1 MSGQPNIPIDV
12 ATILIIPNKVTA
24 ELVDKANL
32 CIGSTISDAKLA
44 GEQAVIIN
52 IGIGTLSVDLIDM
65 NCKFVPSKDLKA
77 AIKAGLSGDGD
88 PLELALEATLA
99 EKLAAVV
106 DEVI

>member
-1 MSGQPNIPIDV
+1 MSGQPNTPSDV
-12 ATILIIPNKVTA
+12 STLLKIPNKVMA

-32 CIGSTISDAKLA
+32 CIGSAISDAKLA